1 MLRGLPRP
9 SIHRLS
15 KLHVIQPVGL
25 AFAAGITGKAH
36 QRRQRKANVPRRPL
50 KGFAMKRAS
59 LVLTLALASA
69 LAIVPASAQT
79 LKAVKDR
86 GAVLCGVSQG
96 LPGFSSPDDKGNWT
110 GLDVDVCRAIAAAV
124 FNDATKVK
132 FVPLSAKDRFTALQS
147 GEIDVLSRNT
157 TWTLSRDTSLGANF
171 TGVTYYDGQ
180 GFLVKKS
187 LKVNSALEL
196 NSASV
201 CVQTGTTTEQNLA
214 DYFKGNNMKYEVIAF
229 GTADESVKAYE
240 SGRCD
245 VFTSD
250 VSQLYA
256 ERLKLSNPA
265 DHAVLPEVISKEPLG
280 PMVRHGDDQW
290 FDVVKWT
297 LFAMVNAEELG
308 VTQKNVDEMAKSD
321 KPELKRAFGTDGNL
335 GEQLGLTKV
344 WLSRI
349 VKAVGNYGEAFEPR
363 NPPSQFVIK
372 LQRALGGRAGWS
384 GFVVQLLFVAVLAWI
399 SYEIVANARANL
411 QAQRITAG
419 FGFLQ
424 NTAGFDV
431 SQSLIPYTGSDTYT
445 RVFLVGLVN
454 TLLVS
459 VIGIFFATVIGFIV
473 ALGRLSPNWLLS
485 RISGGY
491 VELIRNLPLLF
502 QILFWYLAVLAALP
516 SPRQSISVL

>member
-1 MLRGLPRP
+1 ML
-9 SIHRLS
+9 S
-15 KLHVIQPVGL
+15 
-25 AFAAGITGKAH
+25 
-36 QRRQRKANVPRRPL
+36 
-50 KGFAMKRAS
+50 
-59 LVLTLALASA
+59 
-69 LAIVPASAQT
+69 
-79 LKAVKDR
+79 
-86 GAVLCGVSQG
+86 CGVSQG

-110 GLDVDVCRAIAAAV
+110 GIDVDVCRAIAAAV
-124 FNDATKVK
+124 LGDPSKIK

-214 DYFKGNNMKYEVIAF
+214 DYFRGNNMKYEVIAF
-229 GTADESVKAYE
+229 ASADETVKAYE

-290 FDVVKWT
+290 FDIVKWT

-308 VTQKNVDEMAKSD
+308 VNQKNVDEMSKSD

-335 GEQLGLTKV
+335 GEQLGLSKD
-344 WLSRI
+344 WFSRI
-349 VKAVGNYGEAFEPR
+349 VKAVGNYGESFDR
-363 NPPSQFVIK
+363 NVGAGSKLGIARGLNQLWNKGGIQYAPP
-372 LQRALGGRAGWS
+372 
-384 GFVVQLLFVAVLAWI
+384 
-399 SYEIVANARANL
+399 
-411 QAQRITAG
+411 
-419 FGFLQ
+419 
-424 NTAGFDV
+424 
-431 SQSLIPYTGSDTYT
+431 
-445 RVFLVGLVN
+445 
-454 TLLVS
+454 
-459 VIGIFFATVIGFIV
+459 
-473 ALGRLSPNWLLS
+473 
-485 RISGGY
+485 
-491 VELIRNLPLLF
+491 IR
-502 QILFWYLAVLAALP
+502 
-516 SPRQSISVL
+516 

>member
-1 MLRGLPRP
+1 MPVCFSGRRSRGGRIDRPAFLRACDNTATSDPERFSP
-9 SIHRLS
+9 MNRVS
-15 KLHVIQPVGL
+15 
-25 AFAAGITGKAH
+25 
-36 QRRQRKANVPRRPL
+36 
-50 KGFAMKRAS
+50 
-59 LVLTLALASA
+59 LALAA
-69 LAIVPASAQT
+69 VLAAGLSTQAANAQT
-79 LKAVKDR
+79 LKTVKDR
-86 GAVLCGVSQG
+86 GMLSCGVSQG
-96 LPGFSSPDDKGNWT
+96 LPGFSAPDDKGNWA
-110 GLDVDVCRAIAAAV
+110 GLDVDICRAIAAAI
-124 FNDATKVK
+124 FNDAAKVK

-214 DYFKGNNMKYEVIAF
+214 DYFRGNNMKYEVIAF
-229 GTADESVKAYE
+229 TSADETVKAYE

-290 FDVVKWT
+290 FDIVKWT
-297 LFAMVNAEELG
+297 LFAMVGAEELG

-335 GEQLGLTKV
+335 GEQLGLTKDWV
-344 WLSRI
+344 SRI
-349 VKAVGNYGEAFEPR
+349 VKAVGNYGESFDR
-363 NPPSQFVIK
+363 NVGAGSKLGIARGLNQLWNKGGIQYAPP
-372 LQRALGGRAGWS
+372 
-384 GFVVQLLFVAVLAWI
+384 
-399 SYEIVANARANL
+399 
-411 QAQRITAG
+411 
-419 FGFLQ
+419 
-424 NTAGFDV
+424 
-431 SQSLIPYTGSDTYT
+431 
-445 RVFLVGLVN
+445 
-454 TLLVS
+454 
-459 VIGIFFATVIGFIV
+459 
-473 ALGRLSPNWLLS
+473 
-485 RISGGY
+485 
-491 VELIRNLPLLF
+491 IR
-502 QILFWYLAVLAALP
+502 
-516 SPRQSISVL
+516 

>member
-1 MLRGLPRP
+1 MLRGLLRT
-9 SIHRLS
+9 SI
-15 KLHVIQPVGL
+15 
-25 AFAAGITGKAH
+25 
-36 QRRQRKANVPRRPL
+36 RRPAEL
-50 KGFAMKRAS
+50 VASLRVRPASHGGGRIDKPAFLRACDDNAVPTLERFSPMNRVS
-59 LVLTLALASA
+59 LVLTVALASA
-69 LAIVPASAQT
+69 LSAQAATAQT
-79 LKAVKDR
+79 LKTVKDR
-86 GAVLCGVSQG
+86 GMLSCGVSQG
-96 LPGFSSPDDKGNWT
+96 LPGFSAPDDKGNWA
-110 GLDVDVCRAIAAAV
+110 GLDVDICRAIAAAI
-124 FNDATKVK
+124 FNDAAKVK

-229 GTADESVKAYE
+229 STADETVKAYE

-290 FDVVKWT
+290 FDIVKWT
-297 LFAMVNAEELG
+297 LFAMVDAEELG

-335 GEQLGLTKV
+335 GEQLGLTKD
-344 WLSRI
+344 WMSRI
-349 VKAVGNYGEAFEPR
+349 VKAVGNYGESFDR
-363 NPPSQFVIK
+363 NVGAGSKLGIARGLNQLWSKGGIQYAPP
-372 LQRALGGRAGWS
+372 
-384 GFVVQLLFVAVLAWI
+384 
-399 SYEIVANARANL
+399 
-411 QAQRITAG
+411 
-419 FGFLQ
+419 
-424 NTAGFDV
+424 
-431 SQSLIPYTGSDTYT
+431 
-445 RVFLVGLVN
+445 
-454 TLLVS
+454 
-459 VIGIFFATVIGFIV
+459 
-473 ALGRLSPNWLLS
+473 
-485 RISGGY
+485 
-491 VELIRNLPLLF
+491 IR
-502 QILFWYLAVLAALP
+502 
-516 SPRQSISVL
+516 